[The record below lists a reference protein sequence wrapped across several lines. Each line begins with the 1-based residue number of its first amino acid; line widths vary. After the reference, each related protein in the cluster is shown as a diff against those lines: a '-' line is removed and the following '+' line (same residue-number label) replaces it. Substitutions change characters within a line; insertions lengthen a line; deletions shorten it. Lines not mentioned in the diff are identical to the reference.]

1 MNTGKLKVAAHGDRE
16 IVMSRVFNAPRHLV
30 WDAFTRP
37 ELVKRWL
44 LGPDGWSM
52 PVCEIDL
59 RVGGSYRYVWRHTD
73 GMEMGMG
80 GIYREIEIP
89 ERVVAT
95 EKFDEAWYPGEAVGT
110 LVLVEIAGKTTVTQ
124 TMLYDSP
131 QTRDAVLKS
140 PMETGVA
147 TSYDRL
153 ETLVLSPAA

>member
-1 MNTGKLKVAAHGDRE
+1 MNAGNLKVTAHGDRE
-16 IVMSRVFNAPRHLV
+16 IVMTRVFNAPRHLV
-30 WDAFTRP
+30 WEAFTRP

-73 GMEMGMG
+73 GGEMGMG
-80 GIYREIEIP
+80 GVYREIEIP
-89 ERVVAT
+89 EQVVAT

-110 LVLVEIAGKTTVTQ
+110 LVLVEQAGKTTVTQ
-124 TMLYDSP
+124 TILYDSV

-140 PMETGVA
+140 PMESGVA
-147 TSYDRL
+147 ASYDRL
-153 ETLVLSPAA
+153 EGLVLSPAA